1 MEGFKRFY
9 LIVIFNDNFQIGLNL
24 LEDGL
29 IVRSFRFESLDV
41 FKEVGLVV
49 INFIQLDT
57 EATKNFLKPLEILSY
72 LYHYKVVQP
81 ED

>member
-1 MEGFKRFY
+1 MF
-9 LIVIFNDNFQIGLNL
+9 
-24 LEDGL
+24 
-29 IVRSFRFESLDV
+29 VRSFGFESLDV

-57 EATKNFLKPLEILSY
+57 EATKNFFKPLEILSY